1 MRQDI
6 VTRIGKLISLRQE
19 DQRIKV
25 LSELHYEQI
34 SLYTNHFDQKNQ
46 IACISFFK
54 APDGKG
60 HGSKFL
66 DHDSPNQI
74 NFRFHKRGGHLE
86 YSSGAGDQ
94 TKI

>member
-54 APDGKG
+54 APNGKG
-60 HGSKFL
+60 HGWKVLEDRFSK
-66 DHDSPNQI
+66 PNH
-74 NFRFHKRGGHLE
+74 FRSLKRGHLVYRRAE
-86 YSSGAGDQ
+86 
-94 TKI
+94 I